1 MFPKT
6 MIQWCPPSKAI
17 TGVGGRLW
25 SGEEESPLLMFF
37 PWRKALPELNRRM
50 QCSVCLFQN
59 LPSDEILL
67 TLHSHLSGLTSC
79 VLTWLCFFGVSIS
92 STSSKR
98 TRGLSQVSKAWVRE
112 GLPIES
118 YEGKAKIS
126 ALLQGSLASQKT
138 LWNSLRRSC
147 TCEPGGSSFKELMA
161 PMDVVPTVTVLN
173 AVGIRQHPGRSWVPN
188 ATVHSLQTRLQG
200 IHTTCFDS
208 QWKIQQILR
217 MFTYVIGIH
226 FISLSTPM

>member
-1 MFPKT
+1 

-50 QCSVCLFQN
+50 QCSAFLFQN

-79 VLTWLCFFGVSIS
+79 VLTWLCFFGFSIS

-98 TRGLSQVSKAWVRE
+98 TRGLSQVSKAWVERDSP
-112 GLPIES
+112 LSPMR
-118 YEGKAKIS
+118 GKRKS
-126 ALLQGSLASQKT
+126 LLSSRDPWPHKRHSEIPWGAAAHANLAEAVSKSSWP
-138 LWNSLRRSC
+138 LW
-147 TCEPGGSSFKELMA
+147 M
-161 PMDVVPTVTVLN
+161 
-173 AVGIRQHPGRSWVPN
+173 
-188 ATVHSLQTRLQG
+188 
-200 IHTTCFDS
+200 
-208 QWKIQQILR
+208 
-217 MFTYVIGIH
+217 
-226 FISLSTPM
+226 